1 MELGAGVAM
10 KSSHKLY
17 FCLKVKP
24 RNRQAFGGYSQV
36 LQNGGW
42 PNTTGYRNLKKCT
55 ESTSQHSVRF
65 FPTTLPSSGHCCFAS
80 FLIQHFVKK
89 TSLKEWDVESSFP
102 SLGKMTRCGIRMY
115 AQSGQMPKLLLQT
128 YIFFM

>member
-1 MELGAGVAM
+1 MELGASVAM

-24 RNRQAFGGYSQV
+24 RNRQAFGGYSQL
-36 LQNGGW
+36 LQNEGW
-42 PNTTGYRNLKKCT
+42 PNTTGYRNLKNALSPKVNT
-55 ESTSQHSVRF
+55 ASGF

-102 SLGKMTRCGIRMY
+102 SLGKMIRCGIRMY